1 MADNLDILREKLQQ
15 LHEDYHSLKN
25 HFDMDYA
32 QGADE
37 VMLRTNLHRAARA
50 LSLLLDNA
58 MKFSRPAEATNGARF
73 VFTLPK

>member
-32 QGADE
+32 QGADI
-37 VMLRTNLHRAARA
+37 V
-50 LSLLLDNA
+50 LDTTY
-58 MKFSRPAEATNGARF
+58 TNGARF